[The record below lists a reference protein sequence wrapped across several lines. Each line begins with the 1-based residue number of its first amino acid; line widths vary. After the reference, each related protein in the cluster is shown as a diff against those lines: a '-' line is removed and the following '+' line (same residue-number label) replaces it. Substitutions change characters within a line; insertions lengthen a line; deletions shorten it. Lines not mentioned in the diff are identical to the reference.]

1 MANAALTSRHRHLAV
16 LLVATLLSLALATSE
31 QQQQRGSKDKKK
43 FDYCVIGAGPSGLQ
57 MAYYLKKAGRD
68 YRVFEKSNMTGYFF
82 GTYPKHRKLISINKV
97 HTGQQNPEYNLRHD
111 WNSLLSDD
119 PSLLFKHYSRDYFPQ
134 ADTLVKYLDEY
145 RRKLDL
151 SVQFDTEARNIRRLP
166 KETPTGH
173 RFQFEDQRG
182 ETYWCK
188 YALMANGM
196 SRPNEPYFEGHAMT
210 VGYEDV
216 STDQADFEAKTVL
229 ILGSGNSAF
238 ETANH
243 VAGVANYVHL
253 LASSPPRFAWSTHY
267 VGDLRAVNNEL
278 LDHYQLKS
286 LDGLLEAN
294 LNILQLVRTQSG
306 KLALQLRNDSSF
318 NYAPPDDEYDVVIR
332 CLGFTYNDDMF
343 SPCTKPERAMGRRS
357 KFPLINRDF
366 ESANVPDLYFVGSTA
381 HSLDFRET
389 AGGFIHGFRYTSRA
403 LHRLLEWKNHGVPW
417 PSERRPLAQLMD
429 AILSRVNE
437 ASGIYQMHHFL
448 GDVIIIDR
456 NTLEFEYLQEFPL
469 PLLSQFQEKTGHKVE
484 GKEVIVVALRYNPDF
499 TGPRLD
505 TFHSDRAVEDVEKA
519 HLSNFLHPVIYYY
532 NRLIQK
538 PAGEHVEELENR
550 HGNPSI
556 PVPDRIHHMLEDFLT
571 RWTSP
576 HLHIEP
582 LRRYLESCLGVDLRR
597 YRSTECFA
605 KLLDGAVEDVT
616 SPLPLSCVQ
625 RPEFETSHF
634 LHPEHGHTFAR
645 N

>member
-1 MANAALTSRHRHLAV
+1 MTGAVSTPRLHLVAV
-16 LLVATLLSLALATSE
+16 LATTFLCLTLARSE
-31 QQQQRGSKDKKK
+31 EQRQNGTGGDRKKL
-43 FDYCVIGAGPSGLQ
+43 DYCVIGAGPSGLQ
-57 MAYYLKKAGRD
+57 MAYFLKKAGRD
-68 YRVFEKSNMTGYFF
+68 YRVFERSNTTGYFF
-82 GTYPKHRKLISINKV
+82 SVYPKHRKLISINKV
-97 HTGQQNPEYNLRHD
+97 HTGQENPEFNLRHD

-119 PSLLFKHYSRDYFPQ
+119 PSLLFKHFSRDYFPH
-134 ADTLVKYLDEY
+134 ADTMAKYLDEY

-151 SVQFDTEARNIRRLP
+151 RVQFDTEVRNVRRLP

-182 ETYWCK
+182 DSYLCK
-188 YALMANGM
+188 YVLVANGM
-196 SRPNEPYFEGHAMT
+196 SKPNEPYFEGHEMT

-216 STDQADFEAKTVL
+216 STDVADFEAKTVL
-229 ILGSGNSAF
+229 ILGRGNSAF

-294 LNILQLVRTQSG
+294 LNILRLVRTQSG
-306 KLALQLRNDSSF
+306 RLALQLRNDSSF
-318 NYAPPDDEYDVVIR
+318 NYVPPDDQYDVVVR
-332 CLGFTYNDDMF
+332 CLGFVYDDAMY
-343 SPCTKPERAMGRRS
+343 SPCTKPERSAIRKG
-357 KFPLINRDF
+357 KFPLINRDY
-366 ESANVPDLYFVGSTA
+366 ESANVPDMYFVGSTA

-389 AGGFIHGFRYTSRA
+389 AGGFIHGFRYTARA

-417 PSERRPLAQLMD
+417 PSERRPLAQLVD
-429 AILSRVNE
+429 AIVTRINE
-437 ASGIYQMHHFL
+437 ASGIYQMHHYL
-448 GDVIIIDR
+448 GDVIILDR
-456 NTLEFEYLQEFPL
+456 NKLEFEYLQEFPL
-469 PLLSQFQEKTGHKVE
+469 SLLQQLEEKTGRLAR
-484 GKEVIVVALRYNPDF
+484 GREVLVVAMRYHPDF
-499 TGPRLD
+499 SGPRLD
-505 TFHSDRAVEDVEKA
+505 TFHSQRSTDDVEKA

-532 NRLIQK
+532 ANLEK
-538 PAGEHVEELENR
+538 AAETSEEVENK
-550 HGNPSI
+550 HGNPGP
-556 PVPDRIHHMLEDFLT
+556 PVPDRIHHVLEDFLT

-582 LRRYLESCLGVDLRR
+582 LRRFLESCLGIDLRR

-605 KLLDGAVEDVT
+605 KLLDGATDT
-616 SPLPLSCVQ
+616 SSPLPLSCVQ

-634 LHPEHGHTFAR
+634 LHPEHEQGDTFSR

>member
-1 MANAALTSRHRHLAV
+1 MANDALTSRHRHLAV
-16 LLVATLLSLALATSE
+16 LLVATVLSLALATSE
-31 QQQQRGSKDKKK
+31 QQQQQRGPRDKKK

-119 PSLLFKHYSRDYFPQ
+119 PSLLFKHFSRDYFPQ

-182 ETYWCK
+182 ESYWCK

-216 STDQADFEAKTVL
+216 STDLADFEAKTVL
-229 ILGSGNSAF
+229 ILGKRQLGLRDGQPRGRRGQLRPP
-238 ETANH
+238 
-243 VAGVANYVHL
+243 AGQ
-253 LASSPPRFAWSTHY
+253 LAAAVRLEHA
-267 VGDLRAVNNEL
+267 LRGRPE
-278 LDHYQLKS
+278 LKS

-306 KLALQLRNDSSF
+306 RLALQLRNDSSF
-318 NYAPPDDEYDVVIR
+318 NYSPPDNEYDVVVR

-343 SPCTKPERAMGRRS
+343 SPCTKPERATGRRS
-357 KFPLINRDF
+357 KFPLINRDY

-381 HSLDFRET
+381 HSLDFREA

-417 PSERRPLAQLMD
+417 PSERRPLAQLVD
-429 AILSRVNE
+429 AILTRVNE
-437 ASGIYQMHHFL
+437 ASGIYQMHHIL
-448 GDVIIIDR
+448 GDVVIIDR

-469 PLLSQFQEKTGHKVE
+469 PLLPQFEEKTGHKVE
-484 GKEVIVVALRYNPDF
+484 GKEVIVMALRYNPDF
-499 TGPRLD
+499 SGPRLD
-505 TFHSDRAVEDVEKA
+505 TFHSDRAVEEVEKA

-532 NRLIQK
+532 NRLIQR
-538 PAGEHVEELENR
+538 PAGEQVEEVENR

-556 PVPDRIHHMLEDFLT
+556 PVPDRTHHMLEDFLT

-582 LRRYLESCLGVDLRR
+582 LRKYLESCLGVDLRR

-605 KLLDGAVEDVT
+605 KLLEGAVEDVT

-634 LHPEHGHTFAR
+634 LHPEHGNTFAQ

>member
-1 MANAALTSRHRHLAV
+1 MTNTVLATRNFHLSV
-16 LLVATLLSLALATSE
+16 LVATVLLLAVAASE
-31 QQQQRGSKDKKK
+31 EQRGSQDKKK
-43 FDYCVIGAGPSGLQ
+43 FDYCIIGAGPAGLQ

-82 GTYPKHRKLISINKV
+82 GTYPKHRKLISINKL

-119 PSLLFKHYSRDYFPQ
+119 PSLLFKHFSRDYFPH
-134 ADTLVKYLDEY
+134 ADAMVKYLDEY
-145 RRKLDL
+145 RRKLGLD
-151 SVQFDTEARNIRRLP
+151 VQFDSEARKIRRLP
-166 KETPTGH
+166 RETPTGH

-182 ETYWCK
+182 DTYSCK
-188 YALMANGM
+188 YMLMANGM
-196 SRPNEPYFEGHAMT
+196 SKPNEPYFEGHEMT
-210 VGYEDV
+210 VGYEEV
-216 STDQADFEAKTVL
+216 STDVADFEAKTVL
-229 ILGSGNSAF
+229 ILGRGNSAF

-294 LNILQLVRTQSG
+294 LNILRLVRTKSG
-306 KLALQLRNDSSF
+306 KMALQLRNDSAF
-318 NYAPPDDEYDVVIR
+318 NYAPPEDEYDVVVR
-332 CLGFTYNDDMF
+332 CLGFAYNDDMF
-343 SPCTKPERAMGRRS
+343 SPCTKPERAAGRKA
-357 KFPLINRDF
+357 KFPLANRDF
-366 ESANVPDLYFVGSTA
+366 ESANVPDLYFIGSAA

-389 AGGFIHGFRYTSRA
+389 AGGFVHGFRYTSRA

-417 PSERRPLAQLMD
+417 PSERRPLAQLTD
-429 AILSRVNE
+429 AILTRVNE

-448 GDVIIIDR
+448 GDVVIIDR
-456 NTLEFEYLQEFPL
+456 SKLEFEYLQEFPL
-469 PLLSQFQEKTGHKVE
+469 PLLAQFEEKTGRKVE

-499 TGPRLD
+499 SGPRLD
-505 TFHSDRAVEDVEKA
+505 TFHSQRSTDDVEKA

-532 NRLIQK
+532 NRLAQT
-538 PAGEHVEELENR
+538 PAGERVEELENR
-550 HGNPSI
+550 HGNPSV
-556 PVPDRIHHMLEDFLT
+556 PVPDRIHHVLEDFLT

-576 HLHIEP
+576 HLHVEP
-582 LRRYLESCLGVDLRR
+582 LRRFLESCLGVDLRR

-605 KLLDGAVEDVT
+605 KLLDGAAPDVT

-625 RPEFETSHF
+625 RPEFEAGSHF
-634 LHPEHGHTFAR
+634 LHSEHGDTFAR